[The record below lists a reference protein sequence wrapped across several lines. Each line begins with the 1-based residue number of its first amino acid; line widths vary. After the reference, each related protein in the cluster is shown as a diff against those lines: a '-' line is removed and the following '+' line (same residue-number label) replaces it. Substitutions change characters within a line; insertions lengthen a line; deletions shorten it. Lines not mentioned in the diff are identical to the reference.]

1 MNTEA
6 TKPLCHM
13 KKYDIQLSTQQL
25 KPLIQDFP
33 KQRKDEIAEN
43 EIPRKFLINCLISG
57 LYIYFGIL
65 LNIFSYCKTLKFI
78 NRLSDFWDSEGWSEF
93 FSAVKM
99 LISVSGLVKYTI
111 ARYLIGYPFLM
122 AGIISVIL
130 SAAAFCSMNGKT
142 SKTTA
147 YKVTR
152 SFANASYFLPLI
164 FAILFIWVMF
174 IPI

>member
-1 MNTEA
+1 
-6 TKPLCHM
+6 M
-13 KKYDIQLSTQQL
+13 KKYDIQLSQQQL
-25 KPLIQDFP
+25 KPLIQGSH
-33 KQRKDEIAEN
+33 KQRKDEIAEK

-78 NRLSDFWDSEGWSEF
+78 NRLSDFWDSDGWNEF
-93 FSAVKM
+93 FSAVRM
-99 LISVSGLVKYTI
+99 LISVGGLVKYTI
-111 ARYLIGYPFLM
+111 ARYLIGYPFLT

-142 SKTTA
+142 SKTPA
-147 YKVTR
+147 YKITR
-152 SFANASYFLPLI
+152 AFANASYFIPLI